1 MRDGNKFKFVSA
13 KMADGSE
20 INPKKYYVGITL
32 GYLLSG
38 DSKIFFFFLYIPRDF
53 KLLG

>member
-38 DSKIFFFFLYIPRDF
+38 DSKIFD
-53 KLLG
+53 